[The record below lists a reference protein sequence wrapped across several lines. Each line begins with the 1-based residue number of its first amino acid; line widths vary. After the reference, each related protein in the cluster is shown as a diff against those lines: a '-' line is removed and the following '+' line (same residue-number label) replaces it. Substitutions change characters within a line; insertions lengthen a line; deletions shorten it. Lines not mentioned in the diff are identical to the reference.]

1 MAASPRIRRRKL
13 RLSGT
18 VRRNSGGKTAG
29 RRAGRQASASEASG
43 SRTALYEQGRVHGYP
58 LGWEHGYWYGKCESV
73 LKLTEQPIGVR
84 SVHVLF
90 VATGKGFPYSPLDEA
105 VAATLRGLVG
115 RLTVTDSTQP
125 VSEIAARIRPDI
137 VIVLDGLHFDIKH
150 VDEMRS
156 QGIRTAIWF
165 TDDPYYTDITAGL
178 ATHYDEVF
186 TLEMTCVEF
195 YRRLGCS
202 RVHYLPMGAFPVEF
216 RPRNPARSKRH
227 EVCFI
232 GSAYWRRVAFFDEV
246 TGYLAS
252 RDTHISGIWWERLR
266 DFPILSDKIAL
277 GRWLGPR
284 ETAEMYN
291 GSKIVI
297 NMHRAYDDETF
308 NNNSAGI
315 HAVSPNPRTFEIA
328 ACATLQLTDARDDL
342 ASFYTPGV
350 EIVTYTTPQEMV
362 EKIDYYLTHEEE
374 RQAIAM
380 RGMYRT
386 MRDHTYARRLD
397 AMLAILFPGS

>member
-1 MAASPRIRRRKL
+1 MQLAASTRVRRSKWRLYRLARRKGKGQAARRRVSAVK
-13 RLSGT
+13 
-18 VRRNSGGKTAG
+18 
-29 RRAGRQASASEASG
+29 ASE
-43 SRTALYEQGRVHGYP
+43 SRMAQLEQGRNHGYP

-73 LKLTEQPIGVR
+73 LKLTEQPIEIR
-84 SVHVLF
+84 PIHVLF

-105 VAATLRGLVG
+105 VAATLRGLVS

-125 VSEIAARIRPDI
+125 VSQIAARIRPDI
-137 VIVLDGLHFDIKH
+137 VIVLDGLHFEIKH

-156 QGIRTAIWF
+156 MGIRTAIWF
-165 TDDPYYTDITAGL
+165 TDDPYYTDITAAL

-186 TLEMTCVEF
+186 TLELTCVDF
-195 YRRLGCS
+195 YRRLGCGK
-202 RVHYLPMGAFPVEF
+202 VHYLPLGAFPVEF
-216 RPRNPARSKRH
+216 RPRNPVRNKRH
-227 EVCFI
+227 EICFI

-252 RDTHISGIWWERLR
+252 KDTHISGIWWERLR
-266 DFPILSDKIAL
+266 DYPTIADKIAL

-284 ETAEMYN
+284 DTAEMYN

-297 NMHRAYDDETF
+297 NMHRAFDDETF

-315 HAVSPNPRTFEIA
+315 HAVSPNPRTFEIS

-342 ASFYTPGV
+342 VHFYIPDV
-350 EIVTYTTPQEMV
+350 EIVTYSSPQEMV

-397 AMLAILFPGS
+397 AMLSILFPLP